1 MFMSLSLWAKG
12 FQIPKWK
19 LGFSQV
25 IDLNDPLSI
34 LAFSCK
40 RLSIF
45 ASKFQSMT
53 PANVSKLQSGMEWH

>member
-1 MFMSLSLWAKG
+1 MSAGLWAKE
-12 FQIPKWK
+12 FQNPKWQ

-25 IDLNDPLSI
+25 IDLNDPLST
-34 LAFSCK
+34 LALSCE

-45 ASKFQSMT
+45 ASKFQLMT